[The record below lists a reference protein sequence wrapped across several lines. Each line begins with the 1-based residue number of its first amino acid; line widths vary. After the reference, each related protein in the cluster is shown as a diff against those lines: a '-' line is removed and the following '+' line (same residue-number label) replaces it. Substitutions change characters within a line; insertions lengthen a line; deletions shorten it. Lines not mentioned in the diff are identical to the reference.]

1 MADFVIIPDAAC
13 SMTADLRERFGI
25 PDYIRTRIT
34 WPDGSNHDTT
44 LDWEEISADDYYLSM
59 REHKALYKTGVGSI
73 DAAAEVFERYLKIGL
88 DVLSITLST
97 GISGTFSVFTKA
109 AEQLREKYPDRKII
123 IVDSLRYGFAI
134 TQMIIKATEMKE
146 AGSTIEE
153 VAAWLEAN
161 RNCYHQMGVM
171 DDLFF
176 LARTGRVTNFKAF
189 FGTLVGVN
197 AMGDYSRAGISEVL
211 AKIKGKK
218 KALDATI
225 EYLKRTVVDPENQ
238 IMFIGHTM
246 KQDAADILYDMVN
259 EAVHPK
265 ELIIGRV
272 DMSCGANIGP
282 GMAVVF
288 YYGKEASEGLVE
300 EKKIME
306 EIANAK

>member
-1 MADFVIIPDAAC
+1 MNEFIISTC
-13 SMTADLRERFGI
+13 STADL
-25 PDYIRTRIT
+25 
-34 WPDGSNHDTT
+34 S
-44 LDWEEISADDYYLSM
+44 
-59 REHKALYKTGVGSI
+59 REHFDKRDIKYVYFHFEIDGKDYPDDLGDSIPFKKFYEMMAQGAMTRTSQVSIGEYVEFFEPFLKEGKDILHLALS
-73 DAAAEVFERYLKIGL
+73 
-88 DVLSITLST
+88 S
-97 GISGTFSVFTKA
+97 GISGTFNSASVA
-109 AEQLREKYPDRKII
+109 CEQLKEKYPDRKVV

-134 TQMIIKATEMKE
+134 TQMIIKAAEMRDEGK
-146 AGSTIEE
+146 SIEE

-211 AKIKGKK
+211 GKIKGKK

-238 IMFIGHTM
+238 IMFIGHTL
-246 KQDAADILYDMVN
+246 KPDTAEILRDMVQD
-259 EAVHPK
+259 AVHPK
-265 ELIIGRV
+265 EIIIGRV

-288 YYGKEASEGLVE
+288 YYGKEATEDLAE
-300 EKKIME
+300 EKKI
-306 EIANAK
+306 IAEASGK